1 MVIDAAALGRRV
13 ARLTSHGASVARTIA
28 LVSLVAALVAL
39 LVAGGAGAAPASTYV
54 YDGSYQMSPRSNA
67 AMVGAMESNED
78 ISPSM
83 PSVYGRLSPDAASSL
98 AAEAGRAAEAGGSL
112 ADLYAGGRVA
122 PEAELRGYA
131 EREGCTLEQSA
142 TGPAKYVD
150 ENGVPRL
157 TIKSG
162 SSRTPGSEDPHI
174 EVRDETGQR
183 TDPYG
188 NPVNRRSPDNHY
200 PYEP

>member
-1 MVIDAAALGRRV
+1 MALLILIGSLTFSLNPGAPAASLTVEGGSTTPVVPASGHANGQSVHPAVPRV
-13 ARLTSHGASVARTIA
+13 GLLINEGARWNGDLHTI
-28 LVSLVAALVAL
+28 SNFGVAAK
-39 LVAGGAGAAPASTYV
+39 
-54 YDGSYQMSPRSNA
+54 
-67 AMVGAMESNED
+67 
-78 ISPSM
+78 
-83 PSVYGRLSPDAASSL
+83 
-98 AAEAGRAAEAGGSL
+98 AGGSL

-122 PEAELRGYA
+122 TEAELRAYA
-131 EREGCTLEQSA
+131 EGEGWTLEQSA

-174 EVRDETGQR
+174 EVRDGTGQR

>member
-1 MVIDAAALGRRV
+1 VTLPTRHGPPRGRRV
-13 ARLTSHGASVARTIA
+13 GAAGTRLVLLLAAVLA
-28 LVSLVAALVAL
+28 LVLGLFTAGIASASALPAAGTRVGVLTPTVTTVVGGHECISAGQRWVRGPSQSQIVSGHCVAV
-39 LVAGGAGAAPASTYV
+39 
-54 YDGSYQMSPRSNA
+54 
-67 AMVGAMESNED
+67 
-78 ISPSM
+78 
-83 PSVYGRLSPDAASSL
+83 
-98 AAEAGRAAEAGGSL
+98 EAGGSL

-131 EREGCTLEQSA
+131 EREGWTLEQSA

>member
-1 MVIDAAALGRRV
+1 LSRMRRGGVGLGFGALLT
-13 ARLTSHGASVARTIA
+13 RLLLTLLAVVMGSTGSA
-28 LVSLVAALVAL
+28 LVYSLHAQATSRSDADTTS
-39 LVAGGAGAAPASTYV
+39 AHHN
-54 YDGSYQMSPRSNA
+54 YDGSMQVPESPAESGTVLPPTMKRDERQGIAIEEAPRA
-67 AMVGAMESNED
+67 AVAPGF
-78 ISPSM
+78 
-83 PSVYGRLSPDAASSL
+83 
-98 AAEAGRAAEAGGSL
+98 AAEAGGSL

-131 EREGCTLEQSA
+131 EREGWTLEQSA